1 MGHLQTVSRI
11 ENCKRDTISS
21 SAVTSLRVLVV
32 KPSKYDQRGF
42 VERFRRGFM
51 PNTTVPYV
59 ASLTPRAVDG
69 LPCEVE
75 TVDEYVQTDVDSL
88 RRFAPGP
95 GERTLVAL
103 VGVQSHQFHRA
114 LDLAALATSV
124 GALAVVGGPHPMT
137 CATTEFHGSGT
148 SFALS
153 EAEIVWPA
161 ILRDAAAGELFDGS
175 GSETRWE

>member
-11 ENCKRDTISS
+11 ENCKRDTIGS

-32 KPSKYDQRGF
+32 KPSTYDQRGL
-42 VERFRRGFM
+42 VRRSRRGFM
-51 PNTTVPYV
+51 PNTRVPYV

-75 TVDEYVQTDVDSL
+75 TVDEYVQTDVDYL

-103 VGVQSHQFHRA
+103 VGVQSHQFPRA
-114 LDLAALATSV
+114 LDLAALATR
-124 GALAVVGGPHPMT
+124 GGGPPLV
-137 CATTEFHGSGT
+137 G
-148 SFALS
+148 
-153 EAEIVWPA
+153 
-161 ILRDAAAGELFDGS
+161 
-175 GSETRWE
+175 